1 MCMQRIRQGTSRP
14 AVALTSA
21 FLLLSLVGCSGLRRP
36 APVVDRTQD
45 PRIIEQVQAR
55 LAAEPELDAA
65 QIRVE
70 ADGGVLRLYG
80 SVSGIGRWQCAIRNA
95 ELVEGVQ
102 TVVDYLVIERGPR
115 EVNCQAARLVD

>member
-1 MCMQRIRQGTSRP
+1 MQRIRQETSRP
-14 AVALTSA
+14 AVALATA
-21 FLLLSLVGCSGLRRP
+21 FLLLTSMGCSGLRRP
-36 APVVDRTQD
+36 GPVVDRTHD
-45 PRIIEQVQAR
+45 SRIVEQVQAR
-55 LAAEPELDAA
+55 IVSEPELDAA

-115 EVNCQAARLVD
+115 EVNCQAARLLE